1 MQGEKAPIL
10 FGELRSQLAIKEA
23 EEAAEVLSQDPLH
36 IALTVGQQIAQ
47 HSLGVRRKYGR
58 YPLCSQV
65 VVCGLH
71 IPWAFPLPGHEDD
84 QIIPFPDTSERAL
97 RRRPLNR
104 QDDRQR
110 FRFWKQESFTKNLH
124 EKVGA
129 GKHKHGLGSRGR
141 RIRSVPDAE
150 VS

>member
-1 MQGEKAPIL
+1 MQKAPIL
-10 FGELRSQLAIKEA
+10 GEVRIEEA
-23 EEAAEVLSQDPLH
+23 EEAAQVLAQDPLN
-36 IALTVGQQIAQ
+36 IALTAGQQIAQ
-47 HSLGVRRKYGR
+47 HALGVRRKYGR
-58 YPLCSQV
+58 YPVCSRF
-65 VVCGLH
+65 VVCGFQ
-71 IPWAFPLPGHEDD
+71 IPWAFPLAGHEDD
-84 QIIPFPDTSERAL
+84 EIIPFPDVSEKAL

-124 EKVGA
+124 QKAGV

-141 RIRSVPDAE
+141 RIRSVPRAE